1 MMAGSIDYSQYQVDA
16 STLDF
21 KQRDR
26 LNKYLEFL
34 IQNGGSDLHIKS
46 GAVIRGRIHGELVK
60 FSKTPFLKEDA
71 MTLAKELLITR
82 FPELI
87 EKKSVDFTYKLNED
101 YRFRVNI
108 FFQID
113 GISAVFRTIP
123 VKIPEIDDLGLPP
136 SIKDICDT
144 AMRGVVLLTGP
155 TGSGKTTTIASMIN
169 RINRQRTSHV
179 VTIEDP
185 VEFVFKDDKCII
197 NQRAIGEDCNNFADS
212 LRAALREDPDVIFV
226 GEMRDLETIET
237 ALHAAET
244 GHLVFSTVHTI
255 DAKETVN
262 RIIAMFEQAEQERIR
277 MTLASVLEAVI
288 SQRLA
293 RTVEGKRVA
302 VVEIL
307 RKNTRIKDMIL
318 DARDDEIPD
327 AIADGRNTYGMQTF
341 DQHLLDLY
349 RDGVI
354 TREEALDK
362 ASKRNDLDLQI
373 KNVDLAKKRDLAAE
387 SGESAEEML
396 AGEVVQLKEIR

>member
-1 MMAGSIDYSQYQVDA
+1 MAGSIDYSQYQVDA

-87 EKKSVDFTYKLNED
+87 EKKSVDFTYKLNDD

-293 RTVEGKRVA
+293 RTIEGKRVA

-349 RDGVI
+349 RDGII

>member
-1 MMAGSIDYSQYQVDA
+1 MAGSIDYSQYQVDA

-293 RTVEGKRVA
+293 RTTDGKRVA

-318 DARDDEIPD
+318 DSRDDEIPD

-373 KNVDLAKKRDLAAE
+373 KNVDLAKKRNLATEA
-387 SGESAEEML
+387 GESTEDML

>member
-1 MMAGSIDYSQYQVDA
+1 MAGSIDYSQYQVDA

-123 VKIPEIDDLGLPP
+123 VKIPEIDELGLPP

-293 RTVEGKRVA
+293 RTIEGKRVA

-349 RDGVI
+349 RDGII

>member
-1 MMAGSIDYSQYQVDA
+1 MAVSIDYSQYQVDP
-16 STLDF
+16 SQLDF
-21 KQRDR
+21 KQREI
-26 LNKYLEFL
+26 LNQYLDFL

-60 FSKTPFLKEDA
+60 FSKTPFSKEDA

-87 EKKSVDFTYKLNED
+87 EKKSVDFTYKLNDE

-123 VKIPEIDDLGLPP
+123 VKIPEIDELGLPP

-185 VEFVFKDDKCII
+185 VEFIFKDEKCII

-293 RTVEGKRVA
+293 RTTDGKRVA

-318 DARDDEIPD
+318 DSRDDEIPD

-373 KNVDLAKKRDLAAE
+373 KNVDLAKKRNLATEA
-387 SGESAEEML
+387 GESTEDML

>member
-1 MMAGSIDYSQYQVDA
+1 MAGSIDYSQYQVDA

-87 EKKSVDFTYKLNED
+87 ERKSVDFTYKLNDD

-123 VKIPEIDDLGLPP
+123 VKIPEIDELGLPP

-293 RTVEGKRVA
+293 RTIEGKRVA

-318 DARDDEIPD
+318 DSRDDEIPD

>member
-1 MMAGSIDYSQYQVDA
+1 MAGSIDYSQYQVDA

-123 VKIPEIDDLGLPP
+123 VKIPEIDELGLPP

-293 RTVEGKRVA
+293 RTIEGKRVA

>member
-1 MMAGSIDYSQYQVDA
+1 MAGSIDYSQYQVDA

-87 EKKSVDFTYKLNED
+87 ERKSVDFTYKLNDD

-293 RTVEGKRVA
+293 RTIEGKRVA

-318 DARDDEIPD
+318 DSRDDEIPD

>member
-1 MMAGSIDYSQYQVDA
+1 MAGSIDYSQYQVDA

-169 RINRQRTSHV
+169 CINRQRTSHV

-293 RTVEGKRVA
+293 RTIEGKRVA

-349 RDGVI
+349 RDGII

>member
-1 MMAGSIDYSQYQVDA
+1 MAVSIDYSKYQVDA
-16 STLDF
+16 SELDF
-21 KQRDR
+21 KQRDK

-87 EKKSVDFTYKLNED
+87 ERKSVDFTYKLNDD

-123 VKIPEIDDLGLPP
+123 VKIPEIDELGLPP

-293 RTVEGKRVA
+293 RTIEGKRVA

-318 DARDDEIPD
+318 DSRDDEIPD

-373 KNVDLAKKRDLAAE
+373 KNVDLAKKRDLATE

>member
-1 MMAGSIDYSQYQVDA
+1 MAGSIDYSQYQVDA
-16 STLDF
+16 SELDF
-21 KQRDR
+21 KQRDK

-87 EKKSVDFTYKLNED
+87 ERKSVDFTYKLNED

-123 VKIPEIDDLGLPP
+123 VKIPEIDELGLPP

-318 DARDDEIPD
+318 DSRDDEIPD

>member
-1 MMAGSIDYSQYQVDA
+1 MAGSIDYSKYQVDA
-16 STLDF
+16 SELDF
-21 KQRDR
+21 KQRDK

-293 RTVEGKRVA
+293 RTIEGKRVA

-349 RDGVI
+349 RDGII

>member
-1 MMAGSIDYSQYQVDA
+1 MAVSIDYSQYQVDP
-16 STLDF
+16 SQLDF
-21 KQRDR
+21 KQREI
-26 LNKYLEFL
+26 LNQYLDFL

-60 FSKTPFLKEDA
+60 FSKTPFSKEDA

-87 EKKSVDFTYKLNED
+87 ERKSVDFTYKLNDE

-123 VKIPEIDDLGLPP
+123 VKIPEIDELGLPP

-185 VEFVFKDDKCII
+185 VEFIFKDEKCII

-293 RTVEGKRVA
+293 RTTDGKRVA
-302 VVEIL
+302 VVEVL

-318 DARDDEIPD
+318 DSRDDEIPD

-373 KNVDLAKKRDLAAE
+373 KNVDLAKKRNLATEA
-387 SGESAEEML
+387 GESTEDML

>member
-1 MMAGSIDYSQYQVDA
+1 MAGSIDYSQYQVDA

-87 EKKSVDFTYKLNED
+87 EKKSVDFTYKLNDD

-123 VKIPEIDDLGLPP
+123 VKIPEIDELGLPP

-293 RTVEGKRVA
+293 RTIEGKRVA

-349 RDGVI
+349 RDGII

>member
-1 MMAGSIDYSQYQVDA
+1 MAVSIDYSQYQVDP
-16 STLDF
+16 SQLDF
-21 KQRDR
+21 KQREI
-26 LNKYLEFL
+26 LNQYLDFL

-60 FSKTPFLKEDA
+60 FSKTPFSKEDA

-87 EKKSVDFTYKLNED
+87 EKKSVDFTYKLNDE

-185 VEFVFKDDKCII
+185 VEFIFKDEKCII

-293 RTVEGKRVA
+293 RTIEGKRVA

-318 DARDDEIPD
+318 DSRDDEIPD

-373 KNVDLAKKRDLAAE
+373 KNVDLAKKRNLASEA
-387 SGESAEEML
+387 GESAEEML

>member
-1 MMAGSIDYSQYQVDA
+1 MAVSIDYSQYQVDP
-16 STLDF
+16 SQLDF
-21 KQRDR
+21 KQREI
-26 LNKYLEFL
+26 LNQYLDFL

-87 EKKSVDFTYKLNED
+87 ERKSVDFTYKLNDD

-123 VKIPEIDDLGLPP
+123 VKIPEIDELGLPP

-293 RTVEGKRVA
+293 RTIEGKRVA

-318 DARDDEIPD
+318 DSRDDEIPD

>member
-1 MMAGSIDYSQYQVDA
+1 MMAVSIDYSQYQVDP
-16 STLDF
+16 SQLDF
-21 KQRDR
+21 KQREI
-26 LNKYLEFL
+26 LNQYLDFL

-60 FSKTPFLKEDA
+60 FSKTPFSKEDA

-87 EKKSVDFTYKLNED
+87 EKKSVDFTYKLNDE

-123 VKIPEIDDLGLPP
+123 VKIPEIDELGLPP

-185 VEFVFKDDKCII
+185 VEFIFKDEKCII

-293 RTVEGKRVA
+293 RTTDGKRVA
-302 VVEIL
+302 VVEVL

-318 DARDDEIPD
+318 DSRDDEIPD

-373 KNVDLAKKRDLAAE
+373 KNVDLAKKRNLATEA
-387 SGESAEEML
+387 GESTEDML

>member
-1 MMAGSIDYSQYQVDA
+1 MAGSIDYSQYQVDA

-123 VKIPEIDDLGLPP
+123 VKIPEIDELGLPP

-293 RTVEGKRVA
+293 RTIEGKRVA

-373 KNVDLAKKRDLAAE
+373 KNVDLAKKRNLATEAGGSTE
-387 SGESAEEML
+387 DML

>member
-1 MMAGSIDYSQYQVDA
+1 MAVSIDYSQYQVDP
-16 STLDF
+16 SQLDF
-21 KQRDR
+21 KQREI
-26 LNKYLEFL
+26 LNQYLDFL

-60 FSKTPFLKEDA
+60 FSKTPFSKEDA

-87 EKKSVDFTYKLNED
+87 EKKSVDFTYKLNDD

-123 VKIPEIDDLGLPP
+123 VKIPEIDELGLPP

-185 VEFVFKDDKCII
+185 VEFIFKDEKCII

-293 RTVEGKRVA
+293 RTTDGKRVA
-302 VVEIL
+302 VVEVL

-318 DARDDEIPD
+318 DSRDDEIPD

>member
-1 MMAGSIDYSQYQVDA
+1 MAVSIDYSQYQVDA

-87 EKKSVDFTYKLNED
+87 EKKSVDFTYKLNDD

-123 VKIPEIDDLGLPP
+123 VKIPEIDELGLPP

-293 RTVEGKRVA
+293 RTIEGKRVA

>member
-1 MMAGSIDYSQYQVDA
+1 MAVSIDYSQYQVDP
-16 STLDF
+16 SQLDF
-21 KQRDR
+21 KQREI
-26 LNKYLEFL
+26 LNQYLDFL

-60 FSKTPFLKEDA
+60 FSKTPFSKEDA

-87 EKKSVDFTYKLNED
+87 EKKSVDFTYKLNDD

-123 VKIPEIDDLGLPP
+123 VKIPEIDELGLPP

-179 VTIEDP
+179 VTIEDL
-185 VEFVFKDDKCII
+185 VEFIFKDEKCII

-293 RTVEGKRVA
+293 RTTDGKRVA
-302 VVEIL
+302 VVEVL

-318 DARDDEIPD
+318 DSRDDEIPD

>member
-1 MMAGSIDYSQYQVDA
+1 MAVSIDYSQYQVDP
-16 STLDF
+16 SQLDF
-21 KQRDR
+21 KQREI
-26 LNKYLEFL
+26 LNQYLDFL

-60 FSKTPFLKEDA
+60 FSKTPFSKEDA

-87 EKKSVDFTYKLNED
+87 EKKSVDFTYKLNDE

-123 VKIPEIDDLGLPP
+123 VKIPEIDELGLPP

-185 VEFVFKDDKCII
+185 VEFIFKDEKCII

-293 RTVEGKRVA
+293 RTTDGKRVA
-302 VVEIL
+302 VVEVL

-318 DARDDEIPD
+318 DSRDDEIPD
-327 AIADGRNTYGMQTF
+327 AITDGRNTYGMQTF

-373 KNVDLAKKRDLAAE
+373 KNVDLAKKRNLATEA
-387 SGESAEEML
+387 GESTEDML

>member
-1 MMAGSIDYSQYQVDA
+1 MAGSIDYSQYQVDA
-16 STLDF
+16 STLYF
-21 KQRDR
+21 MQRDR
-26 LNKYLEFL
+26 LNKYMYFL

-293 RTVEGKRVA
+293 RTIEGKRVA

-349 RDGVI
+349 RDGII

>member
-293 RTVEGKRVA
+293 RTIEGKRVA

>member
-1 MMAGSIDYSQYQVDA
+1 MAVSIDYSQYQVDP
-16 STLDF
+16 SQLDF
-21 KQRDR
+21 KQREI
-26 LNKYLEFL
+26 LNQYLDFL

-60 FSKTPFLKEDA
+60 FSKTPFSKEDA

-87 EKKSVDFTYKLNED
+87 EKKSVDFTYKLNDE

-123 VKIPEIDDLGLPP
+123 VKIPEIDELGLPP

-185 VEFVFKDDKCII
+185 VEFIFKDEKCII

-302 VVEIL
+302 VVEVL

-318 DARDDEIPD
+318 DSRDDEIPD

-373 KNVDLAKKRDLAAE
+373 KNVDLAKKRNLATEA
-387 SGESAEEML
+387 GESTEDML